1 MEDKKTNYRN
11 IIALSLIV
19 LGFAITF
26 SLKQNDSI
34 VHNSREGHIMKKMGK
49 YFHLFSIVLLILI
62 LNSYIFEDRAFAET
76 NFMKSLSLIRF
87 DEKIKAQNFALMDL
101 NGNVVHLED
110 YRGKVIFLN
119 FWTTWCPACLVEMPS
134 MEKLYKEFKDK
145 DFIILAVDMQEGAE
159 TVKKFKKKFKLSFP
173 ILLDE
178 EGVVASYYGV
188 KAIPATYLI
197 DRTGYFY
204 AAAMGAR
211 DWASDDAF
219 LLIKHLLNK

>member
-1 MEDKKTNYRN
+1 
-11 IIALSLIV
+11 
-19 LGFAITF
+19 
-26 SLKQNDSI
+26 
-34 VHNSREGHIMKKMGK
+34 MKKMGK
-49 YFHLFSIVLLILI
+49 YFHLFSIVLLLFF
-62 LNSYIFEDRAFAET
+62 LNPYIFKERAIGET
-76 NFMKSLSLIRF
+76 HFMESLALIRF
-87 DEKIKAQNFALMDL
+87 DEKVKAQNFALKDL

-145 DFIILAVDMQEGAE
+145 GFIILAVDMQEDME
-159 TVKKFKKKFKLSFP
+159 TVEKFKKKFKLSFP

-188 KAIPATYLI
+188 KAIPATYFI

-211 DWASDDAF
+211 DWASKDGF
-219 LLIKHLLNK
+219 LLIKHLLDK